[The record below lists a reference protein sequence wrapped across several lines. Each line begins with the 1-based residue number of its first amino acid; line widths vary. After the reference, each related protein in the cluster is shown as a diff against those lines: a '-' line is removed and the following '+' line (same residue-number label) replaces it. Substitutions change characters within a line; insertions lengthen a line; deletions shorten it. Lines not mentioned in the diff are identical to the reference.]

1 MRSFGEAPERF
12 KTRKAYK
19 RLLALAHMSVMSED
33 QVRFD
38 EIVTPRNLKWSTTSN
53 SVSAEERLSSAKGDL
68 VMNKDIRSSF
78 VF

>member
-1 MRSFGEAPERF
+1 MRSVGEAPERF
-12 KTRKAYK
+12 KIRKAYK
-19 RLLALAHMSVMSED
+19 RLLALAHMSLMSEV

-38 EIVTPRNLKWSTTSN
+38 EIVISRNLNWSTTSI

-68 VMNKDIRSSF
+68 VKDIRSSF

>member
-19 RLLALAHMSVMSED
+19 RLLDLTHMSLMSED

-38 EIVTPRNLKWSTTSN
+38 EIVTPRNLKWSTTSI

>member
-1 MRSFGEAPERF
+1 
-12 KTRKAYK
+12 
-19 RLLALAHMSVMSED
+19 MSLMSEV

-38 EIVTPRNLKWSTTSN
+38 EIVISTNLSWSTTSV

-68 VMNKDIRSSF
+68 VKDKDIGSSF